1 MVRIRRAYKKKAL
14 ELHPDR
20 NYNDTENATRRF
32 AEVQTAYEILSDAQE
47 RAWYDSHRDAILS
60 GEDDVAGT
68 APADPGNGHTSANA
82 IFALMS
88 RFNSS
93 VPMDDSS
100 RGFFGILNDFL
111 DQLAAEENSACD
123 WAGIASTEYP
133 PFGKAK
139 DDYNAVAKR
148 FYTVWSGFSTKK
160 TFSWRDKYRLQEAPD
175 RRVRRLMEKENKKFR
190 DEGIREFNDAVLS
203 LVAFVKKRDPRYV
216 PNTQSETERQ
226 QVLRNSA
233 AAQAARSRAANQEK
247 LAEYVAPDWAQ
258 SRDEDAGHDE
268 FSMSEEEEEIEEIE
282 CVVCNKTF
290 KSENQFEAHEKSK
303 KHIKA
308 VQNLQW
314 RMKKEN
320 ANLNLEGSGP
330 ISSAP
335 STTRGGEGEEVDALE
350 KGDAVPQAEHVEE
363 DKGPTQ
369 IPSSIEGAG
378 EGTKSHSDTEDDE
391 YAPRSAVEDR
401 ILNGGGGGEKAA
413 DTGDST
419 PDAVGF
425 TADILGGLAVDN
437 EKEEGK
443 KIGKA
448 KLKREKKATR
458 QATDSGSSNSVSLSP
473 SLHVYIHTQTKPAP
487 DAKTSTNAPN
497 ARRPSHPG
505 PGFSTTSRT
514 STTRP
519 LFRVPTPRRT
529 RRNGVDDRAIAL
541 RLV

>member
-1 MVRIRRAYKKKAL
+1 MGAEQSAPRGSGNQVAVERKTCYYELLGVGREAPDEEIRRAYKKKAL

-20 NYNDTENATRRF
+20 NFNDTENATRRF

-60 GEDDVAGT
+60 GEDDVTGT
-68 APADPGNGHTSANA
+68 APTDPGNGHTSANA

-100 RGFFGILNDFL
+100 RGFFGILNEFF
-111 DQLAAEENSACD
+111 DQLAAEENAACD

-133 PFGKAK
+133 PFGKTN
-139 DDYNAVAKR
+139 DDYNTVARR
-148 FYTVWSGFSTKK
+148 FYNAWSGFSTKK

-190 DEGIREFNDAVLS
+190 DEGVREFNDAVLS

-216 PNTQSETERQ
+216 PNTQSEAERQ

-247 LAEYVAPDWAQ
+247 LAEYVVPDWAQ
-258 SRDEDAGHDE
+258 SRDEGVDQDE
-268 FSMSEEEEEIEEIE
+268 FSMSEEEEEVEEIE

-308 VQNLQW
+308 VQTLRRQM
-314 RMKKEN
+314 RKEN
-320 ANLNLEGSGP
+320 ANLDLEGSGP
-330 ISSAP
+330 ICSAR
-335 STTRGGEGEEVDALE
+335 STTPRVEAEEADALE
-350 KGDAVPQAEHVEE
+350 GGTVSQAEQVERDE
-363 DKGPTQ
+363 GGPR
-369 IPSSIEGAG
+369 IPGGIEGAAQ
-378 EGTKSHSDTEDDE
+378 GTNSRSDTEDDE

-401 ILNGGGGGEKAA
+401 ILNGSSGGGRAA
-413 DTGDST
+413 DTRDST
-419 PDAVGF
+419 LDVVGL
-425 TADILGGLAVDN
+425 TTGILDSLTVDN

-448 KLKREKKATR
+448 KLKREKKAAR
-458 QATDSGSSNSVSLSP
+458 QAADSGSSNSE
-473 SLHVYIHTQTKPAP
+473 T
-487 DAKTSTNAPN
+487 
-497 ARRPSHPG
+497 
-505 PGFSTTSRT
+505 FTSR
-514 STTRP
+514 SK
-519 LFRVPTPRRT
+519 LFDHIKDLNHAAPVSSSNAKADKKKRSR
-529 RRNGVDDRAIAL
+529 
-541 RLV
+541 